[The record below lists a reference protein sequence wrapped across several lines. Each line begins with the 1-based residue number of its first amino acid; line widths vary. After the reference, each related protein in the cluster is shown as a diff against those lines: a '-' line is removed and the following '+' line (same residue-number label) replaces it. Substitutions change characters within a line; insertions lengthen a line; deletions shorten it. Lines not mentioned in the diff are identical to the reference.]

1 MRGVACTL
9 VQARNFRDKFID
21 IGCWLG
27 SFFYWTLAFD
37 GWLFK
42 IRLLLLLCLF
52 LWERFRWF
60 LGLTLTEWIG
70 LGFRAFF
77 YLWGGHLTDTQTFLW
92 LFCLHYAR
100 YGVIHLPG
108 PFTQELLLVSLD
120 FSLLY
125 LILWLNLNIEHFSQ
139 PANLVKF
146 LSLFPDQ
153 LACFILLVT
162 YFAWALRFF
171 QPLSRLCMENLIE
184 SLN

>member
-77 YLWGGHLTDTQTFLW
+77 YLWGGHL
-92 LFCLHYAR
+92 
-100 YGVIHLPG
+100 
-108 PFTQELLLVSLD
+108 SLD

-153 LACFILLVT
+153 LARFILLVT